1 MVMAQY
7 LDPKAD
13 VVFKKIFEHEHI
25 LISFLNAVL
34 PLPADG
40 KIISLSYLSNES
52 IPKIPAIKRSVADV
66 RCTDEQGR
74 IFIVEMQI
82 NWTDSFKQ
90 RLLFETSHAY
100 VKQLER
106 GEEYHLL
113 QPVYGLGLVN
123 TIFDKESQEWYHHY
137 QLVNVGKPAR
147 EVIEGLQLVF
157 IELPKFETQGVNDD
171 ERLLWL
177 RFMREVHQHTDKI
190 SPELLKIPAI
200 EEAIALTEEAA
211 YTPAEL
217 QAYETYWD
225 AVSIEKSMK
234 HDAFV
239 AGEARGLQKGLEEG
253 KAEGIDLTLEA
264 MQLLHSGDSVDE
276 VHAKTG
282 IDKGV
287 LKELRDSFIQ
297 QGIIV
302 E

>member
-1 MVMAQY
+1 
-7 LDPKAD
+7 
-13 VVFKKIFEHEHI
+13 
-25 LISFLNAVL
+25 
-34 PLPADG
+34 
-40 KIISLSYLSNES
+40 
-52 IPKIPAIKRSVADV
+52 
-66 RCTDEQGR
+66 
-74 IFIVEMQI
+74 
-82 NWTDSFKQ
+82 
-90 RLLFETSHAY
+90 
-100 VKQLER
+100 
-106 GEEYHLL
+106 
-113 QPVYGLGLVN
+113 
-123 TIFDKESQEWYHHY
+123 
-137 QLVNVGKPAR
+137 
-147 EVIEGLQLVF
+147 
-157 IELPKFETQGVNDD
+157 

-239 AGEARGLQKGLEEG
+239 AGEARGLQKGLAAGEARGLQKGLEEG